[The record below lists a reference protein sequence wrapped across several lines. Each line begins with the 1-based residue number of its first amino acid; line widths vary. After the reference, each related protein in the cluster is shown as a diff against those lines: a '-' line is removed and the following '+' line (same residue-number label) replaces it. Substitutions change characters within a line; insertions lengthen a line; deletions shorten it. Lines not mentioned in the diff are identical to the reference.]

1 MSHRARP
8 EASPDE
14 ADHQLVQRLVRPP
27 LPEPPHDAAPRARRR
42 TRRTRPASW
51 RHRLGDRIALVAA
64 RTGVTPRAVVGL
76 VLLGVAIA
84 GVLLVRL
91 LLAQHQAQP
100 VPLRLATTSGTAGP
114 VAAASP
120 TGVAL
125 TTPTSAA
132 PSAVV
137 AASTDSRDGG
147 ATAEGTVLVHV
158 VGQVR
163 HPGVVRLPTGARVEQ
178 ALESAG
184 GATSKADL
192 VRVNL
197 ARPVV
202 DGEQIVVPKPGQP
215 IAGAPTV
222 QQLAGRGGGPASGP
236 GDERQQPVDL
246 NTAGVAQLDELP
258 GVGPVLAQRILDWR
272 AENGRFSSVDELAEV
287 SGIGEKVLD
296 KLRPLVRV

>member
-1 MSHRARP
+1 MSHRVRP

-14 ADHQLVQRLVRPP
+14 ADHQLVHRLVRPP
-27 LPEPPHDAAPRARRR
+27 LPEPPHDDAAPRVRRR
-42 TRRTRPASW
+42 TRRTRPVSW
-51 RHRLGDRIALVAA
+51 RHRLGDRVALVAA

-84 GVLLVRL
+84 GVLLVRV
-91 LLAQHQAQP
+91 LLAQHRAQP

-125 TTPTSAA
+125 TTPTPAA

-137 AASTDSRDGG
+137 AASTDPRDGG

-178 ALESAG
+178 AVESAG

-202 DGEQIVVPKPGQP
+202 DGEQIVVPEPGQP
-215 IAGAPTV
+215 IAGAPTA
-222 QQLAGRGGGPASGP
+222 QQLAGGGGGLASGP
-236 GDERQQPVDL
+236 SERQQPVDL
-246 NTAGVAQLDELP
+246 NTAGLTQLDELP